1 MITTHEE
8 ARKLC
13 CHNKL
18 LCDVPGGELCIGKD
32 CMAWRWFG
40 ELSQWP
46 EGDRDS
52 IYVRQPDSKSDL
64 TRFVGYCGLAGKP

>member
-1 MITTHEE
+1 
-8 ARKLC
+8 
-13 CHNKL
+13 
-18 LCDVPGGELCIGKD
+18 
-32 CMAWRWFG
+32 MAWRWFG